1 MEPAAPA
8 STTTVDQQSATNGS
22 GKTFLLGVGC
32 QKGGTTWLY
41 DYLTKVDGVAL
52 GPLKEYHVFD
62 MTDLSIGAKKLRKL
76 ERKDARVRAGR
87 KDSKESVT
95 LRMHLM
101 ADEQNYYDYFAGL
114 LEGDGLRLTADIT
127 PAYAALSPERF
138 ATIRQQF
145 EARGVAV
152 KAVFLM
158 RDPVERVWSS
168 VRMMLRDH
176 AAKNPDAPVLERDQE
191 DLLVERHETDNQRA
205 RTNYHLTVAA
215 LEQAFAPENIFYGF
229 YETLFREETIRGLS
243 TFLGLPYGEPEFA
256 QRQNESPKSEAIS
269 EDAARHVAS
278 SYAPV
283 YAFARERFGA
293 EFIERIWP
301 SSAYVPAE
309 ES

>member
-1 MEPAAPA
+1 MQAAA
-8 STTTVDQQSATNGS
+8 AATTRVESQPGPGGAT
-22 GKTFLLGVGC
+22 KTFLLGVGC

-41 DYLTKVDGVAL
+41 DYLTKIEGVAL
-52 GPLKEYHVFD
+52 GPLKEYHIFD

-95 LRMHLM
+95 LRMHLL
-101 ADEQNYYDYFAGL
+101 ADEQNYYRYFNDL
-114 LEGDGLRLTADIT
+114 LQGDGLRLTADIT
-127 PAYAALSPERF
+127 PAYAALSAERF
-138 ATIRQQF
+138 TTIREQF
-145 EARGVAV
+145 EARGITV
-152 KAVFLM
+152 KVVFLM

-168 VRMMLRDH
+168 VRMMLRDQ
-176 AAKNPDAPVLERDQE
+176 AEKRPDARVLERDQE
-191 DLLVERHETDNQRA
+191 ELVLERHETDNQRA

-229 YETLFREETIRGLS
+229 YETLFREETIRDLS
-243 TFLGLPYGEPEFA
+243 SFLGLPYGEPEFS

-269 EDAARHVAS
+269 EAAARHVAS

-293 EFIERIWP
+293 EFIDRIWP

-309 ES
+309 KP

>member
-1 MEPAAPA
+1 MEQAA
-8 STTTVDQQSATNGS
+8 STMTVDQQPANAAA

-52 GPLKEYHVFD
+52 GQLKEYHIFD

-76 ERKDARVRAGR
+76 ERKDKRVRAGR
-87 KDSKESVT
+87 KESKESVT
-95 LRMHLM
+95 LRMHLL
-101 ADEQNYYDYFAGL
+101 ADEQNYYQYFDDL
-114 LEGDGLRLTADIT
+114 LQGEGQMLAADIT
-127 PAYAALSPERF
+127 PAYAALSAERF
-138 ATIRQQF
+138 TTIREQF
-145 EARGVAV
+145 AARGITV

-168 VRMMLRDH
+168 VRMMLRDQ
-176 AAKNPDAPVLERDQE
+176 AEKKPDARVLERDQE
-191 DLLVERHETDNQRA
+191 ELVLERHETANQRA

-229 YETLFREETIRGLS
+229 YETLFREETIRELS
-243 TFLGLPYGEPEFA
+243 SFLGLPYGAPEFA

-269 EDAARHVAS
+269 AEAARHVAS

-293 EFIERIWP
+293 EFIDRIWP
-301 SSAYVPAE
+301 SSAYVPAGE
-309 ES
+309 A